1 MTTRLRGRSFAD
13 GAITAAKI
21 ATDAVTAD
29 KIAANAVGSSEINLA
44 ANYAFTGTVTGA
56 GSNIQEMF
64 SGVCDGRSL
73 TVSSGTY
80 TLQNV
85 TTYQSLTNSY
95 ADITGSSI
103 TYTPPSGTTTVVY
116 RFIAHLDSRGYSG
129 INHQKFFIDST
140 EVIPAYRSVTP
151 GEYVGN
157 AHNCQGH
164 VFEYTIQCNA
174 GSDDAANAKFTSW
187 TSSKTLK
194 IQARRYSATYACDI
208 HRNRYRDGGT
218 ATGDYVF
225 AAPVLTII
233 AIK

>member
-1 MTTRLRGRSFAD
+1 MTTRLRARSFAD

-21 ATDAVTAD
+21 ASDAVTSD

-44 ANYAFTGTVTGA
+44 ANYSFTGTVTGA

-64 SGVCDGRSL
+64 GGVCDGRSF

-85 TTYQSLTNSY
+85 TTYQSLTNVY

-116 RFIAHLDSRGYSG
+116 RFITHMDSRGYSG
-129 INHQKFFIDST
+129 INHQRFYIDST
-140 EVIPAYRSVTP
+140 EVIPAFRSVVP
-151 GEYVGN
+151 GEYVSN
-157 AHNCQGH
+157 SHNNQVH
-164 VFEYTIQCNA
+164 VFEYMIQCNA
-174 GSDDAANAKFTSW
+174 DSDDAANAKFTSW
-187 TSSKTLK
+187 TSAKTLK
-194 IQARRYSATYACDI
+194 IVARRYSASYACDI
-208 HRNRYRDGGT
+208 HRNRYRDGGS

-225 AAPVLTII
+225 TAPTLTII

>member
-21 ATDAVTAD
+21 ATDAV
-29 KIAANAVGSSEINLA
+29 GPSQINLS

-56 GSNIQEMF
+56 GSNILEMF
-64 SGVCDGRSL
+64 GGICDGRSF
-73 TVSSGTY
+73 TVTSGTY

-85 TTYQSLTNSY
+85 TAYQSLTNSY
-95 ADITGSSI
+95 ADLTGSTI
-103 TYTPPSGTTTVVY
+103 TYTPPSGTTTVIY
-116 RFIAHLDSRGYSG
+116 RFIAHMDSRSYSG
-129 INHQKFFIDST
+129 IHSQKFFIDST
-140 EVIPAYRSVTP
+140 EVIPAFRSVTP
-151 GEYVGN
+151 GEYVSN
-157 AHNCQGH
+157 AHNCQAH
-164 VFEYTIQCNA
+164 VFEYMIQCNA

-187 TSSKTLK
+187 TSAKTLK
-194 IQARRYSATYACDI
+194 ITARRYGAGYAIDI

-218 ATGDYVF
+218 ASAPYDF

>member
-1 MTTRLRGRSFAD
+1 MTTRLRARSFAD
-13 GAITAAKI
+13 GSITAAKI
-21 ATDAVTAD
+21 ASDAV
-29 KIAANAVGSSEINLA
+29 GPSQINLA
-44 ANYAFTGTVTGA
+44 ANYDFTGTVTGA

-64 SGVCDGRSL
+64 GGVCDGRSF
-73 TVSSGTY
+73 TVTSGTY

-95 ADITGSSI
+95 VDLTGSTI
-103 TYTPPSGTTTVVY
+103 TYTPPSGTTTVIY

-129 INHQKFFIDST
+129 IHHQKFFIDST

-151 GEYVGN
+151 GEYIVN
-157 AHNCQGH
+157 AHNCQAH
-164 VFEYTIQCNA
+164 VFEYMIQCNA

-187 TSSKTLK
+187 TSAKTLK

>member
-1 MTTRLRGRSFAD
+1 MTTRLRARSFAD

-21 ATDAVTAD
+21 ATDAV
-29 KIAANAVGSSEINLA
+29 GPSQINLS

-56 GSNIQEMF
+56 GSNILEMF
-64 SGVCDGRSL
+64 GGICDGRSF

-80 TLQNV
+80 TLQTV
-85 TTYQSLTNSY
+85 TTYQSITNSY
-95 ADITGSSI
+95 ADITGSEI
-103 TYTPPSGTTTVVY
+103 TYTPPSGTTTVIY
-116 RFIAHLDSRGYSG
+116 RFIMHLDSRGYSG
-129 INHQKFFIDST
+129 IHHQRFYIDSI

-151 GEYVGN
+151 GEYVTN

-164 VFEYTIQCNA
+164 VFEYMIQCNA

-187 TSSKTLK
+187 TSAKTLK
-194 IQARRYSATYACDI
+194 MQTRRYSATYACDI
-208 HRNRYRDGGT
+208 HRNRYRDGSS
-218 ATGDYVF
+218 ATGSYAF

>member
-1 MTTRLRGRSFAD
+1 MTTRLRARSFAD

-21 ATDAVTAD
+21 ATDAV
-29 KIAANAVGSSEINLA
+29 GPSQINLG

-56 GSNIQEMF
+56 GSNILEMF

-103 TYTPPSGTTTVVY
+103 TYTPPSGTTTVIY
-116 RFIAHLDSRGYSG
+116 KFIAHLDSRGYSG
-129 INHQKFFIDST
+129 IHHQKFFIDST

-151 GEYVGN
+151 GEYIVN
-157 AHNCQGH
+157 AHNCQAH
-164 VFEYTIQCNA
+164 VFEYMIQCNA

-187 TSSKTLK
+187 TSAKTLK

-208 HRNRYRDGGT
+208 HRNRYRDGGS
-218 ATGDYVF
+218 ATGSYAF

>member
-1 MTTRLRGRSFAD
+1 MTTRLRARSFAD

-21 ATDAVTAD
+21 ATDAV
-29 KIAANAVGSSEINLA
+29 GPSQINLG

-56 GSNIQEMF
+56 GSNILEMF

-116 RFIAHLDSRGYSG
+116 RFITHMDSRGYSG
-129 INHQKFFIDST
+129 IHHQKFFIDST
-140 EVIPAYRSVTP
+140 EVIPGYRSVVP
-151 GEYVGN
+151 GEYVVN
-157 AHNCQGH
+157 NHN
-164 VFEYTIQCNA
+164 NL
-174 GSDDAANAKFTSW
+174 S
-187 TSSKTLK
+187 L
-194 IQARRYSATYACDI
+194 I
-208 HRNRYRDGGT
+208 H
-218 ATGDYVF
+218 
-225 AAPVLTII
+225 I
-233 AIK
+233 

>member
-13 GAITAAKI
+13 GAITSAKI
-21 ATDAVTAD
+21 AADA
-29 KIAANAVGSSEINLA
+29 IGPSQINLA

-56 GSNIQEMF
+56 GSNILEMF

-85 TTYQSLTNSY
+85 TAYQSLTDSY
-95 ADITGSSI
+95 ADITGSEI

-116 RFIAHLDSRGYSG
+116 RFITHMDSRGYSG
-129 INHQKFFIDST
+129 IHHQKFFIDST
-140 EVIPAYRSVTP
+140 EVIPGYRSVVP
-151 GEYVGN
+151 GEYVTN
-157 AHNCQGH
+157 NHNNQTH
-164 VFEYTIQCNA
+164 VFEYMIQCNA

-187 TSSKTLK
+187 TSAKTLK
-194 IQARRYSATYACDI
+194 MTARRYSSSYACDI
-208 HRNRYRDGGT
+208 HRNRYRNGT
-218 ATGDYVF
+218 TSFDVAYQM
-225 AAPVLTII
+225 AAPTMTII